1 MTEKRREAFRPK
13 KTASLSEEAGSESSC
28 AAANAGTR
36 LFQWAAIAVERK
48 GLGFDGRI
56 FYISNMDG
64 ETATI
69 IFGVTIDPRDE
80 TRKVLI
86 AKDDALSRLGIA
98 AAEAQKICQKFG
110 SY

>member
-1 MTEKRREAFRPK
+1 MHPDRSQKSRKETNV
-13 KTASLSEEAGSESSC
+13 ASPIWPDIQL
-28 AAANAGTR
+28 
-36 LFQWAAIAVERK
+36 LLQKVEHK